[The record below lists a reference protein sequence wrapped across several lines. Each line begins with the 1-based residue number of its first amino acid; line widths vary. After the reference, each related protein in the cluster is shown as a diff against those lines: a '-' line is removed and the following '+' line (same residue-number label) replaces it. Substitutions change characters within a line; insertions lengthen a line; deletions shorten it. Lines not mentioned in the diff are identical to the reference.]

1 MEYRPIARTGN
12 AFQQPPDA
20 GELRAMV
27 ARVLGNGTRIVS
39 AVELSDGKYNST
51 FRIDLGADG
60 PAILR
65 VAPEPG
71 RQLRI
76 EPELMRNEYAS
87 LPYLAGIAP
96 LLPRVLGVDFTHA
109 VLGRDFMIE
118 SWLPGVPAPAGLPR
132 YPESLW
138 PGYFEQIGGW
148 ARTIHQVP
156 GPGFGRV
163 AGPLF
168 AAWSDALLDWFDCA
182 AADSTDV
189 GLDTGD
195 ISKVITLLD
204 RHRGVLDEIRVP
216 RLLHGDLWTVNLI
229 LAESAD
235 RPIVTGIVDNDR
247 TWWGDPESDWPIFMA
262 RRRPGTERDAFW
274 RTYGP
279 LGVGR
284 AAEWRQRVYL
294 ARHGIALRLEH
305 VRLRTLD
312 AEAATATDRMVR
324 QLLAQPDP

>member
-1 MEYRPIARTGN
+1 M
-12 AFQQPPDA
+12 
-20 GELRAMV
+20 
-27 ARVLGNGTRIVS
+27 
-39 AVELSDGKYNST
+39 
-51 FRIDLGADG
+51 
-60 PAILR
+60 
-65 VAPEPG
+65 
-71 RQLRI
+71 
-76 EPELMRNEYAS
+76 
-87 LPYLAGIAP
+87 
-96 LLPRVLGVDFTHA
+96 
-109 VLGRDFMIE
+109 
-118 SWLPGVPAPAGLPR
+118 
-132 YPESLW
+132 
-138 PGYFEQIGGW
+138 
-148 ARTIHQVP
+148 
-156 GPGFGRV
+156 
-163 AGPLF
+163 
-168 AAWSDALLDWFDCA
+168 
-182 AADSTDV
+182 
-189 GLDTGD
+189 
-195 ISKVITLLD
+195 ITLLD

>member
-1 MEYRPIARTGN
+1 
-12 AFQQPPDA
+12 
-20 GELRAMV
+20 MV

-138 PGYFEQIGGW
+138 PGYFEQIGGGR
-148 ARTIHQVP
+148 APSTRYRGRDSGESPVHYSPP
-156 GPGFGRV
+156 GVTRCSTGSIAPQ
-163 AGPLF
+163 PIPPM
-168 AAWSDALLDWFDCA
+168 S
-182 AADSTDV
+182 DSTPA
-189 GLDTGD
+189 T
-195 ISKVITLLD
+195 S
-204 RHRGVLDEIRVP
+204 
-216 RLLHGDLWTVNLI
+216 
-229 LAESAD
+229 
-235 RPIVTGIVDNDR
+235 
-247 TWWGDPESDWPIFMA
+247 
-262 RRRPGTERDAFW
+262 RR
-274 RTYGP
+274 
-279 LGVGR
+279 
-284 AAEWRQRVYL
+284 
-294 ARHGIALRLEH
+294 
-305 VRLRTLD
+305 
-312 AEAATATDRMVR
+312 
-324 QLLAQPDP
+324 